1 MENSSIQLAKIE
13 EVMAIDRRLLMMIFR
28 EFWRIF
34 KDLLWGVPVYFF
46 TGMTVISLVI
56 KCPFLPEVFD
66 ASQTPSSIM
75 FTHDLH
81 FRIGLRGF
89 VPLPFVFNEFLEMA
103 SVVYYI
109 WEPLAWTWL
118 LLAIPTII
126 AWMRLRSWIAKQ
138 ISAIKL
144 IIYARLFGKIAAHV
158 LACAIV
164 GGLIG
169 LTGIMISEL
178 PHSIAKTGFHEQEA
192 EGYVDCKG
200 LR

>member
-1 MENSSIQLAKIE
+1 
-13 EVMAIDRRLLMMIFR
+13 MIFR
-28 EFWRIF
+28 EIWRIV
-34 KDLLWGVPVYFF
+34 KDLLWGFPVFLF
-46 TGMTVISLVI
+46 TEMIVRSLVI
-56 KCPFLPEVFD
+56 KCPFLPEVIE
-66 ASQTPSSIM
+66 ASRTMSSII
-75 FTHDLH
+75 FTYDLH
-81 FRIGLRGF
+81 FRISLRGF
-89 VPLPFVFNEFLEMA
+89 VPLPFIFNEFLEVA
-103 SVVYYI
+103 SVVYYH
-109 WEPLAWTWL
+109 WEPLTWTWL

-144 IIYARLFGKIAAHV
+144 IIYARLLGKIAAQV

-192 EGYVDCKG
+192 QGYVDCKG